1 MSALINR
8 KAHRIGGVEFRNPR
22 KFQLLAA
29 TVVSSAMEGWE
40 PTEEEI
46 RLLGDAYEHP
56 QHELDGKLDR
66 LRHWPIP
73 VAEPAITDEKTL
85 NRDFLYPNGTLKNK
99 LGIQDKADLDEHE
112 FMQGSLVGL
121 RILQRGFKVDDVDDL
136 CRINKALFGDLYA
149 WAGKLRNY
157 NLTKQQTLFLPPNV
171 FDNGIRSINTVIT
184 DLKEQTLPQSAA
196 YARLLDELNYL
207 HPFREGN
214 GRAIRIFIEL
224 LANEKGQY
232 LYYDDEDDE
241 FIQALYDSKIEILT
255 HKIHLTALAAD

>member
-1 MSALINR
+1 MTALINR

-22 KFQLLAA
+22 KFQLLAV
-29 TVVSSAMEGWE
+29 TVANSAMEGWE

-46 RLLGDAYEHP
+46 RALGDAYEHP
-56 QHELDGKLDR
+56 QHELDGELDR
-66 LRHWPIP
+66 LRHWQVP
-73 VAEPAITDEKTL
+73 VAEPAIADEQTL
-85 NRDFLYPNGTLKNK
+85 NQHFLYPNGTLKNK

-112 FMQGSLVGL
+112 FVQGSLVGL

-136 CRINKALFGDLYA
+136 CRINKALFGDLYD

-171 FDNGIRSINTVIT
+171 FDNGIRSINTAIKE
-184 DLKEQTLPQSAA
+184 LKDQKLPQAAA
-196 YARLLDELNYL
+196 YAKLLDELNYL

-241 FIQALYDSKIEILT
+241 FIQALYDSKVDVLT
-255 HKIHLTALAAD
+255 RKIHLTALAAD